1 VHEGGRNPAFL
12 FSPYGTKAEG
22 RLFVVPFL
30 LLRQLADSQGK
41 AGSSRYIVT
50 RFCFSH
56 TIFFLWHN
64 YHYHRQ
70 EEEQHPK

>member
-1 VHEGGRNPAFL
+1 VTQFDSLYSISEWSPRVDQVHEGGRNPAFL

-41 AGSSRYIVT
+41 AG
-50 RFCFSH
+50 
-56 TIFFLWHN
+56 L
-64 YHYHRQ
+64 
-70 EEEQHPK
+70 EPG